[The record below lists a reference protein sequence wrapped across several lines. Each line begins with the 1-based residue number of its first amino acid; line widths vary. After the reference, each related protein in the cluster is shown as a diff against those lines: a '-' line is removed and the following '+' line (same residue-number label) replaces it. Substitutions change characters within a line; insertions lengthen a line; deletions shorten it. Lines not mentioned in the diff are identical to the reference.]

1 MQDIRTEAIKEIN
14 AATAIKE
21 GIKVLTDDDDTI
33 RDTLEGETNLDGII
47 RGLILSIQ
55 DDEVLVDGLSIR
67 IGEMKSRCDRFKA
80 RIEAKRTLI
89 AQAME
94 IAEWRSKEL
103 DIATVTLAKGRA
115 NLRVIEEADI
125 PAQYWKAG
133 KPVLDK
139 TTLLADLK
147 GGATVD
153 GAQLSNGAPVLT
165 IRGQ

>member
-1 MQDIRTEAIKEIN
+1 MSDVRADAIKEIN

-21 GIKVLTDDDDTI
+21 GIKALTDDADTI
-33 RDTLEGETNLDGII
+33 RDTLEGETDLDGII
-47 RGLILSIQ
+47 RSLLLSIH
-55 DDEVLVDGLSIR
+55 DDEALVDGLSLR
-67 IGEMKSRCDRFKA
+67 IGELKSRCDRFKA

-94 IAEWRSKEL
+94 IADWRSKEL

-115 NLRVIEEADI
+115 TLRVLEEADI
-125 PAQYWKAG
+125 PGKYWKSG
-133 KPVLDK
+133 KPVLDR
-139 TTLLADLK
+139 TALLADLK
-147 GGATVD
+147 DGATVE

>member
-1 MQDIRTEAIKEIN
+1 MQDIRAEAIKEIN

-33 RDTLEGETNLDGII
+33 RDTLEGETNLGGVI
-47 RGLILSIQ
+47 RALILSIQ
-55 DDEVLVDGLSIR
+55 DDEVLVDGLSLR
-67 IGEMKSRCDRFKA
+67 IGELKSRCDRFKA

-115 NLRVIEEADI
+115 NLRVMEEADI
-125 PAQYWKAG
+125 PAKYWKAG

-139 TTLLADLK
+139 TALLADLK
-147 GGATVD
+147 GGETVE